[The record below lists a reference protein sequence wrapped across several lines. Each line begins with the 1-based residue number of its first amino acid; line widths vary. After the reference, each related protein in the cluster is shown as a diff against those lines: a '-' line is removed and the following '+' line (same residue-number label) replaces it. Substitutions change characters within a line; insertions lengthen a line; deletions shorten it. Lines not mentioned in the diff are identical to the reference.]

1 MVKNGSKIFEINEE
15 KCTGCIICE
24 LWCSFTYHNVLNPS
38 KANIKIEDRYGLS
51 PKIVFL
57 GGCSQC
63 GQCAQHCLY
72 GALKLKEVV
81 D

>member
-1 MVKNGSKIFEINEE
+1 MVKNNLEIFELNEE
-15 KCTGCIICE
+15 KCTGCIQCE
-24 LWCSFTYHNVLNPS
+24 LWCSFTYYNVFNPS
-38 KANIKIEDRYGLS
+38 KANIKIEDRYGLT
-51 PKIVFL
+51 PKITFL
-57 GGCSQC
+57 EGCSQC